1 MHRAGPR
8 GFDREH
14 DAEPPGRHIT
24 GDDAI
29 REANRANAQIGALK
43 AIESGGHIRYR
54 AHRR

>member
-1 MHRAGPR
+1 MHREGPR
-8 GFDREH
+8 RFDRER
-14 DAEPPGRHIT
+14 DAGPPARHIT

-43 AIESGGHIRYR
+43 AIESGGHVRYR